1 MASMPKLPARKSAS
15 SQTNQK
21 ATGPLS
27 SAAGLHEAMMSQVSS
42 LASNPALQRLMQ
54 NPELLE
60 TVKERDPML
69 KRLLEQNPSMNELL
83 APDKLRSVLSMAKD
97 PAMML
102 REGPAAV
109 FGGLDS
115 SEQQRAVLQFQSYSQ
130 DLQTR
135 LQREQQQMPHM
146 AQSQVRGDV
155 RRVGGEH
162 DHYHHNHHH
171 HHTDQHPWTDGDDPG
186 AAASAAILKMRT
198 RMQQLQQMM
207 MPLPPPPTTTTTTT
221 AMTQQPLSGSTTDA
235 STSAGTSTS
244 VSNSAS
250 ASRRPWAAGMQPPH
264 QVPTFFNPP
273 SVGKLTLLPP
283 VNVADDDAKSTP
295 AAEATDQV
303 TGGDLDFGGS
313 GGGGYSFTHSERE
326 ISLEELPRDVQQQ
339 MLALYG
345 VKPSGAVP
353 MSAAASSGDADV
365 DVSGGINTLGMPSF
379 TMWQHEQAAAAAH
392 VAAATPPSIWQSL
405 EHAQTRGSYSTALP
419 LSTPS
424 LDVMD
429 SSGGG
434 GSGGS
439 LGIGGIGRGGYG
451 SPAHVGRQ
459 IFQLQH
465 QTHHQH
471 HRHHHNFVAG
481 SGNGMHSGDAPC
493 CRSEHDQ
500 GENHQSHHEQQL
512 YDPYGL
518 FVGSPATKM
527 RPRDYYEP
535 VEPNTTW
542 RSPEVQEGYGSL
554 YRRAYSS
561 YCDLFFFPPFF
572 ALAALVVAGAPKLP
586 FWLLAGGLVAVA
598 LPGTYCF
605 AVVLAG
611 LPREK
616 LPTSRN
622 FLSLIATCEVVYPL
636 VYGWRVLPYWH
647 GLISLTTLTLLCCF
661 AVLPIL
667 HLRAATADPGFV
679 SNHQQIQHQQ
689 NTEQEQNSPNLRVG
703 QAQEK
708 DGTEEPLLSGP
719 MVDLEA
725 PGTAAPA
732 AAAASAGAAVT
743 AAAVGAAGLGYAMF
757 GLTAPLPGEDGTDE
771 RQGLRGGSS
780 GGGGGGGFGKGDAGA
795 RLVAASG
802 AATEGGGRAEE
813 RQCATCLVP
822 RPLRSKHCQF
832 CNRCVRRFDHHC
844 PAIANC
850 VGEANERSF
859 AAWLFVMWVTQ
870 VLVVHVGI
878 SYMLQRY
885 LADSGAAAASS
896 APDTGPLAVL
906 RAVCWAAAGPE
917 RGLLLLAG
925 LQALC
930 LIPGTFLAG
939 RQALCILANL
949 TANELINRQRYSY
962 LQDEQGG
969 YCNRFD
975 RGSVLN
981 CFSFWLERNSDWRT
995 QYDDGEREMRRRG
1008 VRRLSIWTAGW
1019 WFTWLDDYHARTEAL
1034 NQAVLDVRIQKARRG
1049 AAVRAEAAAAAA
1061 AAGQAPA
1068 EGKEF

>member
-15 SQTNQK
+15 SQSSQK
-21 ATGPLS
+21 ATGPFS
-27 SAAGLHEAMMSQVSS
+27 SAAGLHEAMMSEVSS
-42 LASNPALQRLMQ
+42 LASNPALQRLIQ

-60 TVKERDPML
+60 TVKEQDPML
-69 KRLLEQNPSMNELL
+69 KSLLEQNPSMNQLL
-83 APDKLRSVLSMAKD
+83 APDKLRSVLSMIKD

-102 REGPAAV
+102 REGPAAI
-109 FGGLDS
+109 FDGLDL
-115 SEQQRAVLQFQSYSQ
+115 SEQQRAVMQFQSYSQ

-135 LQREQQQMPHM
+135 LQREHRQMPHM
-146 AQSQVRGDV
+146 AQGQVHGGV
-155 RRVGGEH
+155 QQVGG
-162 DHYHHNHHH
+162 DHNHHH
-171 HHTDQHPWTDGDDPG
+171 HHADQHLRTDGHG
-186 AAASAAILKMRT
+186 AAANAAILKMQT
-198 RMQQLQQMM
+198 RMQQFQQMM
-207 MPLPPPPTTTTTTT
+207 MTT
-221 AMTQQPLSGSTTDA
+221 TQQPLSGSMTDA
-235 STSAGTSTS
+235 STSASSTSTS
-244 VSNSAS
+244 VSTSAS

-273 SVGKLTLLPP
+273 SVGNLTLSPSAAMLTG
-283 VNVADDDAKSTP
+283 AKSTP
-295 AAEATDQV
+295 VADAADQV
-303 TGGDLDFGGS
+303 TEGALSVGGS
-313 GGGGYSFTHSERE
+313 GDVGYSFTHSERE
-326 ISLEELPRDVQQQ
+326 ISLEELPPDVRQQ

-353 MSAAASSGDADV
+353 VSAASTGGDADV
-365 DVSGGINTLGMPSF
+365 GASGGIDTLGMPSF
-379 TMWQHEQAAAAAH
+379 TMWQHEQAAAAAR
-392 VAAATPPSIWQSL
+392 VAAVTPPSVWQTL
-405 EHAQTRGSYSTALP
+405 EQAQTRGSPSTALP

-424 LDVMD
+424 VNIMD
-429 SSGGG
+429 SSGGGG

-439 LGIGGIGRGGYG
+439 LGAGGYD
-451 SPAHVGRQ
+451 SPAHGGRQ
-459 IFQLQH
+459 FFQH
-465 QTHHQH
+465 ETHHQH
-471 HRHHHNFVAG
+471 HWHHHNFAAG
-481 SGNGMHSGDAPC
+481 SGDGMHSGDAPF

-500 GENHQSHHEQQL
+500 GGNHQSHHGQQL
-512 YDPYGL
+512 HDPYGL

-535 VEPNTTW
+535 VVPNTTW
-542 RSPEVQEGYGSL
+542 RSPEVQEGCGSL

-561 YCDLFFFPPFF
+561 YCDLLFFPPFF

-598 LPGTYCF
+598 LPGSYCF

-611 LPREK
+611 LSREK

-679 SNHQQIQHQQ
+679 PTYQQIQQKHK
-689 NTEQEQNSPNLRVG
+689 EKQEHKAPNKHVG
-703 QAQEK
+703 HGQDK
-708 DGTEEPLLSGP
+708 DVLEELLLPGP
-719 MVDLEA
+719 MADLVA
-725 PGTAAPA
+725 PGTAATATSTGA
-732 AAAASAGAAVT
+732 AAAAAA
-743 AAAVGAAGLGYAMF
+743 GAAGLGYAMF
-757 GLTAPLPGEDGTDE
+757 GLTAPLPGEDGMDE
-771 RQGLRGGSS
+771 RQGLLSGD
-780 GGGGGGGFGKGDAGA
+780 GGGGEGVWKGDAGA
-795 RLVAASG
+795 RSTSAAVV
-802 AATEGGGRAEE
+802 ATEGGGKAEE
-813 RQCATCLVP
+813 RQCATCLVS

-850 VGEANERSF
+850 VGEANERAF

-885 LADSGAAAASS
+885 LTDSGAAAASS

-906 RAVCWAAAGPE
+906 RAVCWAAEGPE
-917 RGLLLLAG
+917 RGVLLLAV

-975 RGSVLN
+975 RGSAHN

-995 QYDDGEREMRRRG
+995 QYDAGEREMSRRG
-1008 VRRLSIWTAGW
+1008 VRRLSVWTAGW
-1019 WFTWLDDYHARTEAL
+1019 WFTWLDDYRARSEAL
-1034 NQAVLDVRIQKARRG
+1034 RQAVLDVRIQKARRG
-1049 AAVRAEAAAAAA
+1049 AAVRAEAAAAAGQST
-1061 AAGQAPA
+1061 AG
-1068 EGKEF
+1068 GKEV